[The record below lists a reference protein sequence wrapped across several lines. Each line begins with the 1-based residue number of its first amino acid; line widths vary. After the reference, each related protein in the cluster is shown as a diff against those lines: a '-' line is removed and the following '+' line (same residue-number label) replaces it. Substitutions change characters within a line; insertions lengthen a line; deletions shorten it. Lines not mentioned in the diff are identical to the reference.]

1 MNAVIPGVALDQ
13 HSKVP
18 PYEQLK
24 AQITLLVDGRE
35 LAVGTRLPPVR
46 ALAQELG
53 LAPNTVARVYRE
65 LEAAGVL
72 DTRGRAGTFV
82 AATDNERAA
91 REAAVAYVSEVRS
104 LGVGL
109 EDALANVS
117 RLWG

>member
-1 MNAVIPGVALDQ
+1 MGLVPGVALDP

-46 ALAQELG
+46 ALAEDLG

-72 DTRGRAGTFV
+72 DTRGRAGTFI

-91 REAAVAYVSEVRS
+91 REAAVAYVAQVRS
-104 LGVGL
+104 LGVSL
-109 EDALANVS
+109 DDALAHVS
-117 RLWG
+117 RVWG

>member
-1 MNAVIPGVALDQ
+1 MSKLIPGVQVDTG
-13 HSKVP
+13 SKVP

-46 ALAQELG
+46 ALADDLG
-53 LAPNTVARVYRE
+53 LAPNTIARVYRE

-72 DTRGRAGTFV
+72 NTRGRAGTFI

-91 REAAVAYVSEVRS
+91 REAAVAYVAAVRG
-104 LGVGL
+104 LGVSQ
-109 EDALANVS
+109 EDALAHVS
-117 RLWG
+117 RVWG